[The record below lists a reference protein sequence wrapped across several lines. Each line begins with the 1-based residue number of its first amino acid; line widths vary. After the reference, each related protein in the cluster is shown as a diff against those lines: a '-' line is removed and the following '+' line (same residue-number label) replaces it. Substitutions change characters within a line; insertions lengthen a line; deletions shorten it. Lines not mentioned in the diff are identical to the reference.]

1 MITTILSLIGSL
13 MRGVRRT
20 IRPRRPRLPLFNSR
34 DPELFNAP
42 DDELLKGFG
51 ER

>member
-1 MITTILSLIGSL
+1 VITTILSLIESL
-13 MRGVRRT
+13 MRRLRRT
-20 IRPRRPRLPLFNSR
+20 IHPRRPRFPLFNSG